1 MKRLVCLLLRS
12 VAEFLARSEHGF
24 SMLIF
29 RLLYARA
36 VDAAI
41 QDRNAIIGSRACL
54 YGDGQTA
61 QFGASIGAKSY

>member
-1 MKRLVCLLLRS
+1 MCLLLRL

-29 RLLYARA
+29 RLQHTRS
-36 VDAAI
+36 VDAVI
-41 QDRNAIIGSRACL
+41 QDRNAIHGSCACL
-54 YGDGQTA
+54 YGGGQTL